1 MRETKEKIVLKGPV
15 SYVHVK
21 YKGRSYSFFGEI
33 HDKVEDC
40 NEYYKKLLRGE
51 KFRILAFQ
59 DYFDDLALKNKDD
72 THLFLETM
80 FVPNPTAT
88 EYKQLI
94 AYNKNTSIKIKE
106 KIPYGEMFDIGA
118 WFWEQKQTKPHLFH
132 PIDVRQATNEYKGA
146 LARMSSAIYFLE
158 KVEDMEEYEKKIKEL
173 EQYEKK
179 LDELLQFFIYGDGN
193 FPNENYLKE
202 EISKVRQ
209 TCFLQQEI
217 DRFVETEWKQYKQE
231 FTETIDI
238 VFQFTSLVVDVY
250 TLYAIFQPNYKNV
263 VCYAGLAHATTW
275 KRFFKYLG
283 QPYTVDLNVLG
294 CVDTTLKLK
303 F

>member
-1 MRETKEKIVLKGPV
+1 MEETKEKIVLKGPV

-21 YKGRSYSFFGEI
+21 YKGRSYSFFGEN
-33 HDKVEDC
+33 HYKVEDC

-51 KFRILAFQ
+51 KFRIVSFPE
-59 DYFDDLALKNKDD
+59 YFTDLALNNKDD

-80 FVPNPTAT
+80 FVPNPTAK

-94 AYNKNTSIKIKE
+94 AYNKYTSKDIKQFTTF
-106 KIPYGEMFDIGA
+106 GEIFDIAA

-146 LARMSSAIYFLE
+146 LTIMSSAMNFL
-158 KVEDMEEYEKKIKEL
+158 DNEEEM

-179 LDELLQFFIYGDGN
+179 LDDLLQFFIYGDGN

-209 TCFLQQEI
+209 TCFLQKEI
-217 DRFVETEWKQYKQE
+217 DRFVKTEWKQYKE
-231 FTETIDI
+231 EYTETIDI
-238 VFQFTSLVVDVY
+238 VRDFASLVVDVY